1 MQLPYSEELNIGYLS
16 RLFDNTTNCYKFFW
30 FQAILRKL
38 DGVHCRFTFDEL
50 INEMIA
56 DAWYMVTEYHLR
68 LGPLGITDNLEEVVK
83 YIYRNYGFMSS
94 EKREKII
101 EFLQTRD
108 DKRITKYKSDLTLNV
123 PYRLQVPFYDE
134 INIERS
140 MWNGSKQ
147 ALTNEINRQKRLM
160 YYFTL
165 ISGLSKVRYSD
176 VKAFYYSLINERG
189 FKPASMEIAHTL
201 LHPTFNMAVRD
212 GYLNRNPT
220 DGVMGEI
227 KKSHQWEHK
236 KRHALTIEQQSAVS
250 TFLDTHEDFRG
261 WRPIITVLL
270 GTGMRIGE
278 CLGLRWEDIDFKAN
292 EIDVNHN
299 LIYRKNL
306 DGKCENHVNS
316 PKTESG
322 KRRIPILE
330 GVKDALLEELELQ
343 RCIGFCK
350 DEIDGYSGFIFSTCE
365 NHVYTPESVNRAIKR
380 IYTAYNEEETFIAKK
395 EQRDPILLP
404 HFSAHVLRHTFCT
417 RLCENETNLREIM
430 DIMGHSDIQTTM
442 NIYAEVTGVKKQ
454 ESMMSL
460 SDKILF

>member
-1 MQLPYSEELNIGYLS
+1 MSRKDNKGRVLFKGETQRKDGRYAYSYTDQNGKRHSIYDKDLV
-16 RLFDNTTNCYKFFW
+16 K
-30 FQAILRKL
+30 
-38 DGVHCRFTFDEL
+38 
-50 INEMIA
+50 
-56 DAWYMVTEYHLR
+56 LR
-68 LGPLGITDNLEEVVK
+68 LKEKEIHRRMDDGLDPAKADRITVNQMFDRYISLKYDIKPSTREK
-83 YIYRNYGFMSS
+83 YIYMY
-94 EKREKII
+94 EKYIRESFGK
-101 EFLQTRD
+101 
-108 DKRITKYKSDLTLNV
+108 KK
-123 PYRLQVPFYDE
+123 
-134 INIERS
+134 
-140 MWNGSKQ
+140 
-147 ALTNEINRQKRLM
+147 
-160 YYFTL
+160 
-165 ISGLSKVRYSD
+165 LSKVRYSD

-250 TFLDTHEDFRG
+250 TFLDTHEDYRG

-278 CLGLRWEDIDFKAN
+278 CLGRRWEDIDFKAN

-417 RLCENETNLREIM
+417 RLCENETNLRVIM

-460 SDKILF
+460 SDKILV